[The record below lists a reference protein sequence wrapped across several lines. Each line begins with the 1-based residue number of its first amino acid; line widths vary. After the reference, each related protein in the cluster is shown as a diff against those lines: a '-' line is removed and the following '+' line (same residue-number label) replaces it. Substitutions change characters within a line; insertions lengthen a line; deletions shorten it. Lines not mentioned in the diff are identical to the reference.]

1 MTVAPAAQLATER
14 RRESVRLILGYVVW
28 GLTGAAIAFPEIWAA
43 VDSDSVPWP
52 TISGTVGYIE
62 YWHDWVAVIVIG
74 VLVWGAFYALRRSRS
89 QEEERR
95 TPAGRFT
102 LREPKREPIQTVGA
116 ILYYAFALGA
126 VIAGPLI
133 VLEVRPHDKYLL
145 GEVLYGLIG
154 FFGILVPSAVALLYG
169 KDIPFTTLFATLQ
182 HLEEK
187 VRLLAIV
194 VAAGIVVLLLHLAL
208 YPWPS
213 VIPNLQ
219 DLHKQYEKQ
228 RHEQLKQKEPS
239 PYSP

>member
-1 MTVAPAAQLATER
+1 MAADAAQLAER
-14 RRESVRLILGYVVW
+14 RQQESVRLIFGYVVW
-28 GLTGAAIAFPEIWAA
+28 GLTGVAIAVPEIWAA
-43 VDSDSVPWP
+43 VDSEHVPWP

-74 VLVWGAFYALRRSRS
+74 VLVWGAFHAVKYSRP
-89 QEEERR
+89 QPEARR
-95 TPAGRFT
+95 TPGGRFT
-102 LREPKREPIQTVGA
+102 LRTDTSPLPAVGA

-133 VLEVRPHDKYLL
+133 VVGSRPHDKYLL

-154 FFGILVPSAVALLYG
+154 LLGIVVPGAVALFFG
-169 KDIPFTTLFATLQ
+169 RDIPFATLFKTIQ
-182 HLEEK
+182 HLEQA

-194 VAAGIVVLLLHLAL
+194 IAAGITILLLHLAL

-213 VIPNLQ
+213 VIPDLQ
-219 DLHKQYEKQ
+219 DLHKQNEKQ

-239 PYSP
+239 AYSP